1 MAPRLHVS
9 APQRQE
15 RTNNERAVRE
25 RTFNMRSLR
34 RLVIWGLA
42 ASLALGAAVAAGY
55 SETGLRRLMADGNDA
70 PARKADAAPA
80 PAAARPPEAEAEARR
95 LADAVRA
102 LAADRE
108 QLGGRVAA
116 LERNLDDLTGSI
128 KRQNGS
134 PAAEGT
140 PAAGPAVAATASTDP
155 PPAAPTPTPARA
167 TDQTPVPAQRTIAAT
182 APKPEEVPAPAK
194 PAELKPEFGVDVGG
208 AINFVGLRVL
218 WTSTKGRQATLFEG
232 LHPQVV
238 TRENNRTKSA
248 ELRLVVGPLPS
259 IEAAA
264 GICTALTAVRRYCQ
278 PVAFE
283 GQRLADVDAAP
294 EPKAEATRERKTA
307 AKPRPVAPALKPP
320 RLFQ

>member
-1 MAPRLHVS
+1 
-9 APQRQE
+9 
-15 RTNNERAVRE
+15 
-25 RTFNMRSLR
+25 MRSLR
-34 RLVIWGLA
+34 RLAIWGLA

-70 PARKADAAPA
+70 PAQKADAAPT
-80 PAAARPPEAEAEARR
+80 AARPSEAEAEARR

-108 QLGGRVAA
+108 RLVVRVAA
-116 LERNLDDLTGSI
+116 LERHLDDLTGSI
-128 KRQNGS
+128 KRQNPA

-140 PAAGPAVAATASTDP
+140 AAAAVAATAPTDP
-155 PPAAPTPTPARA
+155 PPAAPTPPPAGA
-167 TDQTPVPAQRTIAAT
+167 TDQTPVPAQRPIAAT
-182 APKPEEVPAPAK
+182 APKPEEAPVPTRAV
-194 PAELKPEFGVDVGG
+194 ELKPEFGVDVGG
-208 AINFVGLRVL
+208 AISFEGLRVL
-218 WTSTKGRQATLFEG
+218 WTSTKGRQAPLFEG

-238 TRENNRTKSA
+238 TRENNRTRSA

-264 GICTALTAVRRYCQ
+264 GICTTLTAARRYCQ

-283 GQRLADVDAAP
+283 GQRLADADAAP
-294 EPKAEATRERKTA
+294 ERKAEATRERKTA